1 MRKNGLLHSLH
12 LRASELTDL
21 SEATALSPEMKRKC
35 EQADKARCK
44 AMSKTKAKT
53 YNSEAMAAVHE
64 MMEGLSEAGSI
75 GKRTVREF
83 DDACLVPA
91 PLT

>member
-1 MRKNGLLHSLH
+1 
-12 LRASELTDL
+12 
-21 SEATALSPEMKRKC
+21 
-35 EQADKARCK
+35 
-44 AMSKTKAKT
+44 MSKTKAKT